1 MFIPR
6 VYDSLETYLPP
17 NKVLVLYGPRQVGKT
32 TLLTRF
38 LDRFGGK
45 SKLLTGDN
53 VRVQALFSELDFE
66 SILSLSEG
74 YDLLAIDEA
83 QRIPNI
89 GLGLKILVDH
99 VPNLSVIAT
108 GSSSFDLSGKIGEPL
123 TGRKN
128 ILTLFPIAQLE
139 LKGLYNAYE
148 LKEKLSEFL
157 IFGSYPEVVTSET
170 RRKKVARLEEIAE
183 SYLLK
188 DVLALERVKNAKLL
202 LDLLRLLAFQIGG
215 EVSLNELGGQ
225 LGIDTKT
232 VKRYLDIFEKAFIL
246 YNVRGFSRN
255 LRKEIT
261 KKSKYYFYDN
271 GIRNALI
278 ANFNP
283 PDIRNDMGA
292 LWENFIF
299 MERLKKRVYQN
310 IPANI
315 YFWRTWDGQ
324 AIDLVEEREGRLHG
338 YECKWQD
345 KKIKPPRAWTEKYP
359 EASFEVITKDT
370 YLSFVC

>member
-1 MFIPR
+1 MIIPR
-6 VYDSLETYLPP
+6 AYDALEQHLQP

-38 LDRFGGK
+38 LDRFKGK

-53 VRVQALFSELDFE
+53 VRIQGLFSELDFE
-66 SILSLSEG
+66 SILSLTEG

-99 VPNLSVIAT
+99 VPGLFIIAT
-108 GSSSFDLSGKIGEPL
+108 GSSSFDLSGKVGESL

-139 LKGLYNAYE
+139 LKNIYNSFE
-148 LKEKLSEFL
+148 LKEELPEHL
-157 IFGSYPEVVTSET
+157 IFGGYPEVVTSNT
-170 RRKKVARLEEIAE
+170 HAKKIARLEEIAD

-188 DVLALERVKNAKLL
+188 DILALERVKNAKLL

-215 EVSLNELGGQ
+215 EVSLNELGRQ

-232 VKRYLDIFEKAFIL
+232 VGRYLSIFEKAFVI

-261 KKSKYYFYDN
+261 KKSKFYFYDN

-283 PDIRNDMGA
+283 PDTRNDMGQ

-299 MERLKKRVYQN
+299 MERLKKRTYVD
-310 IPANI
+310 IPANV
-315 YFWRTWDGQ
+315 YFWRTWDKQ
-324 AIDLVEEREGRLHG
+324 EIDIVEEREGRLFG
-338 YECKWQD
+338 YECKWGG
-345 KKIKPPRAWTEKYP
+345 KKVRPPKIWAEKYP
-359 EASFEVITKDT
+359 EATFEVITKEN
-370 YLSFVC
+370 YLSFVT

>member
-6 VYDSLETYLPP
+6 VYDAFEQHLQA

-38 LDRFGGK
+38 LDRFEGK

-53 VRVQALFSELDFE
+53 VRIQGLFSELAFE
-66 SILSLSEG
+66 SILSLAEG

-99 VPNLSVIAT
+99 VPGISLIAT
-108 GSSSFDLSGKIGEPL
+108 GSSSFDLSGKVGEPL

-139 LKGLYNAYE
+139 LKNLYNTYE
-148 LKEKLSEFL
+148 LKEKLPESL
-157 IFGSYPEVVTSET
+157 IFGGYPEVVTSDT
-170 RRKKVARLEEIAE
+170 RQKKVARLEEIAE

-188 DVLALERVKNAKLL
+188 DIQALERVKSTKLL

-215 EVSLNELGGQ
+215 EVSLNELGRQ

-232 VKRYLDIFEKAFIL
+232 VGRYLDIFERAFVI

-283 PDIRNDMGA
+283 PDTRNDLGQ

-299 MERLKKRVYQN
+299 MERLKKRTYLS

-315 YFWRTWDGQ
+315 YFWRTWDKQ
-324 AIDLVEEREGRLHG
+324 EIDLVEERGGQLHG
-338 YECKWQD
+338 YACKWRN
-345 KKIKPPRAWTEKYP
+345 KMVKPPKNWVEKYP
-359 EASFEVITKDT
+359 EATFEVITKEN
-370 YLSFVC
+370 YLSFVT

>member
-6 VYDSLETYLPP
+6 AYDSLENYLQP

-148 LKEKLSEFL
+148 LKERLSEFL

-215 EVSLNELGGQ
+215 EVSLNELGRQ

-232 VKRYLDIFEKAFIL
+232 VRRYLDIFEKAFIL

-292 LWENFIF
+292 LWENFVF
-299 MERLKKRVYQN
+299 MGRLKKRAYQN

-324 AIDLVEEREGRLHG
+324 EIDLVEEREGRLHG